1 MAKTNQVSIWEVSTN
16 DRHNKLNSHVDDDE
30 EGRPSKYQRSLAAFE
45 NLKCCCSCS
54 SPIFIGFVIGALVA
68 GIVLATVVSI
78 YVVDSGTYYIMI
90 FFLNTNTY
98 RSSSQRVLQLLVV
111 RRRLALRLLAQQQL
125 QPPPQQRLQPLL
137 RQLLAQQQLRPVQL
151 QRLQPQRLQQVRA
164 LPLQALQALPLQLP
178 AQHQLRPVQLQRLQ
192 PQRLQ
197 QVRALPL
204 QALQAL
210 PLQPPAQQQLR
221 PVQPQRL
228 RAPLPLAQQQL
239 LQQVHHQHRLVLQLR
254 LLQQPQR
261 LRASLPLAQQQLLQQ
276 VHHQHRL
283 VLQLRLL
290 QQPQLLRQAL
300 LHQLHQCRRQLQLV
314 LPQQPLQQQHH
325 KQQRVQLQVQ
335 QQHQLQLRQQRLLA
349 TTGVVPNGYNNLN
362 WTNVWYV
369 NASTEPTSGYEYA
382 VTSPPFVGTN
392 PGGATVKITSA
403 NGTSFAFD
411 SVIVTSA
418 WRDDLYWV
426 IYGYRNGVNT
436 VAGGFYMQVAN
447 QTIISCGSCTNL
459 DTLYFVVSGG
469 TPHVGLAQTGYESAF
484 DNLCISFGY

>member
-30 EGRPSKYQRSLAAFE
+30 EGRP
-45 NLKCCCSCS
+45 
-54 SPIFIGFVIGALVA
+54 I
-68 GIVLATVVSI
+68 
-78 YVVDSGTYYIMI
+78 
-90 FFLNTNTY
+90 
-98 RSSSQRVLQLLVV
+98 V

-125 QPPPQQRLQPLL
+125 QPLPQQRLQPLL

-178 AQHQLRPVQLQRLQ
+178 AQ
-192 PQRLQ
+192 
-197 QVRALPL
+197 
-204 QALQAL
+204 
-210 PLQPPAQQQLR
+210 QQLR

-228 RAPLPLAQQQL
+228 RAP
-239 LQQVHHQHRLVLQLR
+239 
-254 LLQQPQR
+254 
-261 LRASLPLAQQQLLQQ
+261 LPLAQQQLLQQ

-335 QQHQLQLRQQRLLA
+335 QQHQLQLRQQRLVRCTTCVTFDNIPGQLA

-369 NASTEPTSGYEYA
+369 NASTEPTSGYEYD

>member
-78 YVVDSGTYYIMI
+78 YVVDS
-90 FFLNTNTY
+90 
-98 RSSSQRVLQLLVV
+98 VV

-178 AQHQLRPVQLQRLQ
+178 AQH
-192 PQRLQ
+192 
-197 QVRALPL
+197 
-204 QALQAL
+204 
-210 PLQPPAQQQLR
+210 QLR

-335 QQHQLQLRQQRLLA
+335 QQHQLQLRQQRLVRCTTCVTFDNIPGQLA

>member
-78 YVVDSGTYYIMI
+78 YVVDS
-90 FFLNTNTY
+90 
-98 RSSSQRVLQLLVV
+98 VV

-335 QQHQLQLRQQRLLA
+335 QQHQLQLRQQRLVRCTTCVTFDNIPGQLA

>member
-164 LPLQALQALPLQLP
+164 LPLQALQALPLQ
-178 AQHQLRPVQLQRLQ
+178 
-192 PQRLQ
+192 
-197 QVRALPL
+197 
-204 QALQAL
+204 
-210 PLQPPAQQQLR
+210 PPAQQQLR

-335 QQHQLQLRQQRLLA
+335 QQHQLQLRQQRLVRCTTCVTFDNIPGQLA

>member
-78 YVVDSGTYYIMI
+78 YVVDS
-90 FFLNTNTY
+90 
-98 RSSSQRVLQLLVV
+98 VV

-137 RQLLAQQQLRPVQL
+137 RQLLAQQ
-151 QRLQPQRLQQVRA
+151 
-164 LPLQALQALPLQLP
+164 
-178 AQHQLRPVQLQRLQ
+178 QLRPVQLQRLQ

-335 QQHQLQLRQQRLLA
+335 QQHQLQLRQQRLVRCTTCVTFDNIPGQLA

>member
-78 YVVDSGTYYIMI
+78 YVVDS
-90 FFLNTNTY
+90 
-98 RSSSQRVLQLLVV
+98 VV

-335 QQHQLQLRQQRLLA
+335 QQHQLQLRQQRLVRCTTCVTFDNIPGQLA

-469 TPHVGLAQTGYESAF
+469 TPHVGLAQTGY
-484 DNLCISFGY
+484 